1 MGGAQVESHGADA
14 VAVREWIGP
23 DVLPSSLAVG
33 LGAGA
38 RYLPLMTKVYA
49 YSGCGTCRTALKFL
63 KTHGVAHGS
72 VPVREQP
79 PTMAEL
85 RKMLA
90 FQGGAVRRLFNTSG
104 ADYRALG
111 LASTLSAMSPDAAL
125 DLLATNGNLVKRP
138 FLLTADGGTVGFD
151 ENVWRELLGIQG

>member
-1 MGGAQVESHGADA
+1 
-14 VAVREWIGP
+14 
-23 DVLPSSLAVG
+23 
-33 LGAGA
+33 
-38 RYLPLMTKVYA
+38 MTKVYA

-79 PTMAEL
+79 PTMTEL

>member
-1 MGGAQVESHGADA
+1 M
-14 VAVREWIGP
+14 VREWIGP
-23 DVLPSSLAVG
+23 DFLPSGLAVG

-38 RYLPLMTKVYA
+38 RYLQHMTKVYA

-63 KTHGVAHGS
+63 KTHGVAHKS

-79 PTMAEL
+79 PTKAEL

-104 ADYRALG
+104 ADHRALG

-151 ENVWRELLGIQG
+151 EDVWRELLGIQG

>member
-1 MGGAQVESHGADA
+1 MT
-14 VAVREWIGP
+14 REWIGS
-23 DVLPSSLAVG
+23 DALPSVLAVG

-38 RYLPLMTKVYA
+38 RYLPHMTKVYA
-49 YSGCGTCRTALKFL
+49 YSGCGACRTALKFL

-125 DLLATNGNLVKRP
+125 DLLAKNGNLVKRP

-151 ENVWRELLGIQG
+151 EDVWRELLGIQG